1 MKSILLA
8 TLITLLTGCA
18 NTEWNTTQSRYGYR
32 AEDPCIRCGEKWDV
46 IHRHPFEAQFEAGTL
61 NRKDW
66 Q

>member
-18 NTEWNTTQSRYGYR
+18 STEWATTQSRYGYR

-46 IHRHPFEAQFEAGTL
+46 IHRHPFTAQCENGQPWL
-61 NRKDW
+61 CK
-66 Q
+66 